1 MKKLQIATIAIPI
14 TVIGLAAGIH
24 YIVVEPAK
32 QEDALRNSYNL
43 CRELLEKAEGNRE
56 ITDFIYERAAVDRTK
71 YHKGKTCRE
80 IIDEYK
86 TGEE

>member
-1 MKKLQIATIAIPI
+1 MPLGLFGVAT
-14 TVIGLAAGIH
+14 GIH
-24 YIVVEPAK
+24 YLVVAPAK

-56 ITDFIYERAAVDRTK
+56 ITDFIYERAAVDTTG

-80 IIDEYK
+80 IIVEYK
-86 TGEE
+86 TREE